1 VSRLSPPPHLL
12 TAVALGDIV
21 ILPDGSARTARCR
34 GELPAAQGAVA
45 GFLIVG
51 EMELL
56 LTLPTDASGPVDV
69 YVPLGYVPDR
79 LHAAQLVAEG
89 AARYWAPHLPG
100 VSGAM
105 GELLFRV
112 VRAPGSIDLSFLLY
126 RGAELVVYTRSTFA
140 WSQDLAVE
148 FLPRSDRSEGEIQRF
163 ASTVAPSPAIPRPQP
178 ATPQE
183 ERQPARTL
191 FDTFA
196 RPV

>member
-1 VSRLSPPPHLL
+1 MSRPPSPPHLL
-12 TAVALGDIV
+12 AGVALGDIV

-34 GELPAAQGAVA
+34 GELPAPQGSVG

-56 LTLPTDASGPVDV
+56 LTVPTGSSGPVDV

-79 LHAAQLVAEG
+79 LHSAELVAEG

-100 VSGAM
+100 VSAAM
-105 GELLFRV
+105 GELLYRV
-112 VRAPGSIDLSFLLY
+112 VRAPGSIDLSFLVY

-140 WSQDLAVE
+140 WSRDISVE
-148 FLPRSDRSEGEIQRF
+148 FLPRSDRSEGEVQRF
-163 ASTVAPSPAIPRPQP
+163 ASTVRPAPSVPQP
-178 ATPQE
+178 VAPQE

-196 RPV
+196 RSV